1 MDVGNP
7 ISHDITYTADME
19 NVKLGFP
26 ALITALC
33 KDRGILSDTH
43 VLFSLQPPVDKKFI
57 RKNCINKVEL
67 NELAPAPRAPRPP
80 RATTSSHFTHD
91 PSSTFKATFQAAM
104 TKMFAR
110 QEDMWLGHQAI
121 RQGQVSIMDSMHK
134 LSLGGLSGAEEGGQ
148 EDPDAEEGE
157 QRGQE
162 DPYAVGST

>member
-33 KDRGILSDTH
+33 KERGILSDTH
-43 VLFSLQPPVDKKFI
+43 VLLSLQPPIDKKFI

-91 PSSTFKATFQAAM
+91 PSSTFEATFQAAM

-134 LSLGGLSGAEEGGQ
+134 LSLGVLNFPNGLIMT
-148 EDPDAEEGE
+148 
-157 QRGQE
+157 R
-162 DPYAVGST
+162 T